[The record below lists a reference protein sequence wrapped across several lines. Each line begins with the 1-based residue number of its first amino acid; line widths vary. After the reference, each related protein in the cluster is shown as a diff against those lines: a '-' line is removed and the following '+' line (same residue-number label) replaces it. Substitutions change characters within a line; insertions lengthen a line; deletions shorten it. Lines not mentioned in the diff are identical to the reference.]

1 MTSVSL
7 MKTDTPVLDI
17 WWPFLMQ
24 MVLDIWWPF
33 LMQMVYQQVCILVG
47 CVPPVRNCTV
57 REVSLTEIPLHRD
70 PLDRDS
76 PSQTKNPLDR
86 DPLDRDPL
94 GQRPPGQRFP
104 TPGQI
109 PLWTETPLTKTP
121 PVRSICGVKMPLREL
136 PVVILWVTSY
146 AQWKVQ
152 VKLSS
157 SEVEHFNTNTNS
169 NK

>member
-1 MTSVSL
+1 MTSVPF

-17 WWPFLMQ
+17 RWPFLMQ

-57 REVSLTEIPLHRD
+57 RGVSLTEIPLHRD

-86 DPLDRDPL
+86 DPLDRDLL

-104 TPGQI
+104 TSGQI
-109 PLWTETPLTKTP
+109 PLWTETPWQRLP
-121 PVRSICGVKMPLREL
+121 LWGLFGVWRCLSENYQLWSFGLLRMHNEK
-136 PVVILWVTSY
+136 S
-146 AQWKVQ
+146 K
-152 VKLSS
+152 
-157 SEVEHFNTNTNS
+157 
-169 NK
+169 